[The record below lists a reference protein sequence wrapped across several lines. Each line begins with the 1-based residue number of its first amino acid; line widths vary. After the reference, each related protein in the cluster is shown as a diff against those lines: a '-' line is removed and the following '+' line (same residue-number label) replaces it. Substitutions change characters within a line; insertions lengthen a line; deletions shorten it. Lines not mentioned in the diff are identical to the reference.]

1 VGWSINSRG
10 RRSCACWRKPIQAIA
25 INTDLDARYAALRAA
40 ATTQAAPDAA
50 ERKRHLRSLARALRK
65 HRRPLERAVRAD
77 FGNRSVHET
86 RLLELFLAHEAAN
99 VAARNVADWMAPQ
112 KRAVAK
118 WYAPAHARIVWQPL
132 GVVGIIAPWNYPIL
146 LAAGPLVGALSAGNR
161 VLIKTSEHAPQT
173 GEAFAAMI
181 ASIFASDHVSVIGGE
196 ADVAQAFSAL
206 PLDHLLFTGSTTN
219 GKSVMRAAADNL
231 TPVTL
236 ELGGKSPAIVGPD
249 ADLDVAAA
257 RIMTG
262 KCSNAGQ
269 TCVAPDYVLVPEG
282 SEDAF
287 LAAAQAAVARR
298 YPRLAGNPDYTTIV
312 SDRHVRRLAG
322 YLADARTQGARV
334 VPLHPRET
342 EIDPT
347 TRMIPPLAV
356 LAVSDDM
363 QIMQDEIFGPL
374 LPIRTY
380 RTLDDAIAY
389 VNARPRPLALYYFG
403 ERKPESERVIAQT
416 ISGGVTLN
424 DTMLHVAQDDLPFGG
439 VGPSGTGAYHGRDGF
454 ERFSHKKPIFA
465 QARRNLLGLF
475 EPPYGSRFDALFRLL
490 MR

>member
-1 VGWSINSRG
+1 M
-10 RRSCACWRKPIQAIA
+10 
-25 INTDLDARYAALRAA
+25 TDVDVQARYAALRAA
-40 ATTQAAPDAA
+40 SAGRAPNAK
-50 ERKRHLRSLARALRK
+50 ERKRHLRSLAHALRK
-65 HRRPLERAVRAD
+65 HRKPLERAVRAD

-86 RLLELFLAHEAAN
+86 RLLELFLAHEAAKHAAQHVRAWMEPQQRI
-99 VAARNVADWMAPQ
+99 VAT
-112 KRAVAK
+112 
-118 WYAPAHARIVWQPL
+118 WYAPARSRVVWQPL

-161 VLIKTSEHAPQT
+161 VLIKTSEHAAQT
-173 GEAFAAMI
+173 GAAFAAMV
-181 ASIFASDHVSVIGGE
+181 ADTFASDHVSVVGGE
-196 ADVAQAFSAL
+196 ADVAQAVSAL
-206 PLDHLLFTGSTTN
+206 PLDHLLFTGSTTI
-219 GKSVMRAAADNL
+219 GKAVMRAAADRL

-236 ELGGKSPAIVGPD
+236 ELGGKSPAIIGAD

-282 SEDAF
+282 REDAF
-287 LAAAQAAVARR
+287 IAAAQAAVARR
-298 YPRLAGNPDYTTIV
+298 YPRLMGNPDYTTIV
-312 SDRHVRRLAG
+312 SDRHLERLRG
-322 YLADARTQGARV
+322 YLVDARAGGASIV
-334 VPLHPRET
+334 SLHPRES
-342 EIDPT
+342 EIDT
-347 TRMIPPLAV
+347 DTRTVPPLALLGV
-356 LAVSDDM
+356 TDRM
-363 QIMQDEIFGPL
+363 QIMHDEIFGPL
-374 LPIRTY
+374 LPILTY
-380 RTLDDAIAY
+380 RGLDDAIAY

-403 ERKPESERVIAQT
+403 DTKADIAKVVERT

-439 VGPSGTGAYHGRDGF
+439 VGPSGMGAYHGRDGF

-475 EPPYGSRFDALFRLL
+475 EPPYGARFDALFRLL